1 MRLILTHISV
11 FVTLA
16 CLSQTIPNGDF
27 ETWETRDHYQLNGW
41 YSPTNKNVERTSDSK
56 TGNYALKLK
65 NTYSPTSNGTRAYVT
80 SINYSN
86 RQELD
91 GFAISGEPLS
101 MVFWSK
107 HDLAVGDTAR
117 AYVVFREKGSYRGKI
132 DFRFS
137 GSTNGEFVKYSV
149 PIEWSG
155 VRTPDTAWVYLYSY
169 IKNKVSG
176 DGFVIFDDL
185 HFENIGERTG
195 DIVNNDFED
204 WDNIGVD
211 YPTIWR
217 SVDLLFY
224 ENYNIFLADQSVYKI
239 KGKDAFM
246 GGTSLLIKSYDYYGS
261 PRAGYCYIGTENNDY
276 YTPTFPFTD
285 TFKYLQGY
293 YKYLPA
299 GDDTARINFRAWQA
313 GSSRSY
319 NNFYLH
325 EPVSEWTFFSMPI
338 VYDAS
343 RYQPDSAALIIWST
357 NTDSIHGFNSSI
369 YLDNLEL
376 VMEPTP
382 LQLSVKENTLAYSIF
397 PNPTKDFLYLGL
409 LSKIKSENFSC
420 WVMNTLGQSSKLTVE
435 DYSNSKRVDVS
446 SLSPSVYF
454 LTIQEGNTFSKPIKF
469 IKQ

>member
-1 MRLILTHISV
+1 MRLILTHISI
-11 FVTLA
+11 FITLV

-27 ETWETRDHYQLNGW
+27 ESWETRDHYKLEGW
-41 YSPTNKNVERTSDSK
+41 YSPTRNVERTSDAK
-56 TGNYALKLK
+56 VGKYALKLV
-65 NTYSPTSNGTRAYVT
+65 NTYSATSNGSTGYVT
-80 SINYSN
+80 SIDYNN
-86 RQELD
+86 KQELN

-101 MVFWSK
+101 LVFWSK
-107 HDLAVGDTAR
+107 HDLALGDTAR
-117 AYVVFREKGSYRGKI
+117 AYVVFREKGTYRGKV

-137 GSTNGEFVKYSV
+137 GTTNGQFVKYSV
-149 PIEWSG
+149 PIEWNGIHTS
-155 VRTPDTAWVYLYSY
+155 DTAWINLYSY

-176 DGFVIFDDL
+176 DGFVIFDDF
-185 HFENIGERTG
+185 HFENIGKRTG
-195 DIVNNDFED
+195 DIVNHDFED

-211 YPTIWR
+211 YPSIWR
-217 SVDLLFY
+217 SIDLLVY
-224 ENYNIFLADQSVYKI
+224 ENYTSFLADQSIYQI
-239 KGKDAFM
+239 KGKDAFR
-246 GGTSLLIKSYDYYGS
+246 GGTSLLIKNYDNYGS
-261 PRAGYCYIGTENNDY
+261 PRSGYCYIGTENNDY
-276 YTPTFPFTD
+276 YTPSFPFTD

-319 NNFYLH
+319 NNFYFH

-338 VYDAS
+338 VYDPS

-357 NTDSIHGFNSSI
+357 STDSIHGFNSSI

-382 LQLSVKENTLAYSIF
+382 LKLSVQENTLAYSVF
-397 PNPTKDFLYLGL
+397 PNPTKDFLYLDL
-409 LSKIKSENFSC
+409 LYKKKPENFNC
-420 WVMNTLGQSSKLTVE
+420 WATNTLGQSSKLTTE
-435 DYSNSKRVDVS
+435 DNFNSKRIDVS